1 LRKRALLVN
10 AYFDPLRRG
19 ARPHS
24 IPQSMAPAYLA
35 GALSPAHWDIR
46 LYNEQATGPLHD
58 PDVLGWPDLLVFTG
72 LTCAFDRMLHLTA
85 YARTLNPRV
94 VVAAGGPA
102 IRALPRYA
110 RRFFDYVCT
119 GDVEQL
125 REIVQDAFGA
135 TYATECMRPRFDL
148 VDWMGRFGYIE
159 SSRYC
164 NFRCGFCSL
173 TAEGRPYHKYDLEDI
188 RRDILALGRRDV
200 IIFIDNNFYGNDRAF
215 FLARMDLLQELT
227 TRKLISGWC
236 ALVTNDFFLK
246 DENLRLARAAGCYGL
261 FSGVESFE
269 AEALRTLRKPQNL
282 QHPQVDLIRKCLA
295 SGITFSY
302 GLIFDV
308 TKRRLHDMEREI
320 DFVLATPDI
329 PLPNYMTLAIPL
341 LGTPY
346 FHECVDQR
354 LLLPRTRLRDLD
366 TLTIALRPLDPLPD
380 VVRFVR
386 GLPGLHGRRARVV
399 RHAAAFYRRY
409 RACLTA
415 PQMKI
420 ALSGAFMLL
429 APYLRTRE
437 RRAGL
442 HHAAERT
449 YVSSTETLDPLYTPA
464 LPVLSRY
471 ASFFEPTMVTDDE
484 GRIADLLVHD
494 LRPAARM
501 GRDQHAAVPAVLSS
515 QL

>member
-1 LRKRALLVN
+1 
-10 AYFDPLRRG
+10 
-19 ARPHS
+19 
-24 IPQSMAPAYLA
+24 MAPAYLA
-35 GALSPAHWDIR
+35 GALSPDRWDIR
-46 LYNEQATGPLHD
+46 LYNEQAKGPLHD
-58 PDVLGWPDLLVFTG
+58 PDLLGWPDLLVFTG

-85 YARTLNPRV
+85 YARTFNPRV
-94 VVAAGGPA
+94 VVVAGGPP

-125 REIVQDAFGA
+125 REVVQDAFGRP
-135 TYATECMRPRFDL
+135 YAAECMRTRFDL
-148 VDWMGRFGYIE
+148 VDWMGPFGYVE

-173 TAEGRPYHKYDLEDI
+173 TAEGRPYHKYSLDDI

-215 FLARMDLLQELT
+215 FLARMELLKELKI
-227 TRKLISGWC
+227 RKMMPGWC

-246 DENLRLARAAGCYGL
+246 DENLRLAREAGCYGL

-269 AEALRTLRKPQNL
+269 TEALRVFRKPQNL

-308 TKRRLHDMEREI
+308 TRRRLHDMQREI
-320 DFVLATPDI
+320 DFVLATPEI
-329 PLPNYMTLAIPL
+329 PLPNYLTLAIPL

-346 FHECVDQR
+346 FHECVEQE

-366 TLTIALRPLDPLPD
+366 TLTIALRPLDPMPD

-386 GLPGLHGRRARVV
+386 GLPGVHGRRARVLQ
-399 RHAAAFYRRY
+399 HSAAFYRRY
-409 RACLTA
+409 RRSLTT

-420 ALSGAFMLL
+420 ALAGAFMLL

-437 RRAGL
+437 RKTGL
-442 HHAAERT
+442 RHAAERT

-464 LPVLSRY
+464 LPVLARY
-471 ASFFEPTMVTDDE
+471 APLFEPTMVTDED
-484 GRIADLLVHD
+484 GRIAEPLQDD
-494 LRPAARM
+494 LRPTART
-501 GRDQHAAVPAVLSS
+501 GRERHATVPAVSS
-515 QL
+515 SRL